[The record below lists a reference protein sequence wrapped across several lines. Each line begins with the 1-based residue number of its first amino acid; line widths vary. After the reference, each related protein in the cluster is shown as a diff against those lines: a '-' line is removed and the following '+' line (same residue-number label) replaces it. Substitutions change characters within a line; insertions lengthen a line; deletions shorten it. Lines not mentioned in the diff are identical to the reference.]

1 MATLQFGTAT
11 SNDGFTSF
19 STAAFNDLPPARIV
33 RELIQNSLDAAVDAG
48 EATAKVRFQVDRI
61 RRGEVPDLKGYT
73 SAFKKAVAHQTKTN
87 NGELPDAAQEVAN
100 RIQSGLDSI
109 KAGTAAL
116 LSVVD
121 NGIGLDVKSMNS
133 LLADGSSGKS
143 TSASGSYGVGHLAP
157 MALSDIRYMLYGGLT
172 SYGERIV
179 CGKTVLASHPGK
191 GKLNDAKGYLVN
203 GFRSGLEAD
212 GNLYDFLDAN
222 AHPKLIAKHLD
233 LLSEEHGHGCVMMIP
248 AFNNFRSSG
257 AAALGNSVQSGRLQ
271 LRSRYPS
278 RQACHRGSGKRKHP
292 ASGCSL
298 IGEHPRTGTEPGSGG
313 KIGFVLRGPPTFGA
327 KRLLNTEIPH
337 GQQKPKRDRER
348 RQRTGQLADASA
360 ERLRPD
366 RPVPQRHVD
375 HGQHSRSVAG

>member
-1 MATLQFGTAT
+1 MRSAQPAGPCAELYKSLPKEANRWLPSNSEPRHPTTALLR
-11 SNDGFTSF
+11 F

-48 EATAKVRFQVDRI
+48 EATAKVRFQVDSI
-61 RRGEVPDLKGYT
+61 RRRDVPDLKGYT
-73 SAFKKAVAHQTKTN
+73 NAFNKAVAHQTKTN
-87 NGELPDAAQEVAN
+87 DGELPDAAQEVAN
-100 RIQSGLDSI
+100 RIQSGLDAI
-109 KAGTAAL
+109 KAGTATL

-157 MALSDIRYMLYGGLT
+157 MVLSDIRYMLYGGLT
-172 SYGERIV
+172 LEGERIV

-191 GKLNDAKGYLVN
+191 RKLNDAKGYLVN

-233 LLSEEHGHGCVMMIP
+233 LLSKEHGHGCVVLIP

-257 AAALGNSVQSGRLQ
+257 PQLWGNRVQSGRLQ
-271 LRSRYPS
+271 TSLPLSIRASLPS
-278 RQACHRGSGKRKHP
+278 RFGKE
-292 ASGCSL
+292 ATLS
-298 IGEHPRTGTEPGSGG
+298 IWM
-313 KIGFVLRGPPTFGA
+313 
-327 KRLLNTEIPH
+327 
-337 GQQKPKRDRER
+337 
-348 RQRTGQLADASA
+348 
-360 ERLRPD
+360 
-366 RPVPQRHVD
+366 QRHWRA
-375 HGQHSRSVAG
+375 S